1 MELNTSLRS
10 YLDEIASSAPTPGG
24 GNVAAFAG
32 AVACSLG
39 IMVCNLTIGK
49 KKYAGVEEELTK
61 VKEKLTSL
69 QNEFIRL
76 AGEDNKAFENVM
88 EAFKLPKDDDEQKAI
103 RQERIEEATIHA
115 ADIPL
120 EVIQTCNET
129 CGYIHT
135 AAEKG
140 NQNSVSDAAVA
151 LSLLQTS
158 AQGAYM
164 NVLINCSSLTN
175 KTAGGEILKRSE
187 VLLDEVKE
195 SCSRSINEISQRLM
209 Q

>member
-1 MELNTSLRS
+1 MDMNKSLKQ

-24 GNVAAFAG
+24 GNVAAFCG

-49 KKYAGVEEELTK
+49 KKYADAEDKMIETRG
-61 VKEKLTSL
+61 KLTDL

-76 AGEDNKAFENVM
+76 AEEDNKAFESVM
-88 EAFKLPKDDDEQKAI
+88 EAFKLPKDDDEQKA
-103 RQERIEEATIHA
+103 RRNEKIEEATIHA
-115 ADIPL
+115 ADIPAA
-120 EVIQTCNET
+120 VIQTCTET
-129 CGYIHT
+129 YGYLQT
-135 AAEKG
+135 AADKG

-164 NVLINCSSLTN
+164 NVLINCTSLTN
-175 KTAGGEILKRSE
+175 QTAGGEILKRSE
-187 VLLDEVKE
+187 VLLNEVKD
-195 SCSRSINEISQRLM
+195 SCSNSINEISQRLM
-209 Q
+209 K